1 MPPPPGA
8 DPERLPGVLS
18 GFHVEGDP
26 SGAGTGLLHG
36 GESWVSTSYFVQ
48 AHRHAGWEVY
58 LQSAGRTVWRA
69 AARELE
75 LLPGHVLAVPPG
87 TVHAMVE
94 RPSARHHFLYAAFDL
109 EGVAQRH
116 PALRAAWRGA
126 PPLHTSDGRVLDAP
140 FRRLVR
146 ELAHDLPLAE
156 VGVATALDALVLEAT
171 RLLHAPGGRV
181 HLSAVHPAVARA
193 RSLLD
198 DRCTD
203 RWTVPD
209 LAREVG
215 LSAGHL
221 AEVFT
226 REVGVPPHRYL
237 VERRV
242 ERATELLAGTD
253 LPLTAIAHELGFASS
268 SHFSRV
274 FRSLVRVTP
283 RDFRRRARDG
293 VPTGGPRGRRAPAA
307 TAGDGSSGTRRGR
320 AAGGSR
326 R

>member
-8 DPERLPGVLS
+8 DPERFPGVLS

-36 GESWVSTSYFVQ
+36 GESWVSTSYFID
-48 AHRHAGWEVY
+48 AHRHSGWEVY
-58 LQSAGRTVWRA
+58 LQAAGRTTWRA
-69 AARELE
+69 GGRDLE

-87 TVHAMVE
+87 TVHEMVD
-94 RPSARHHFLYAAFDL
+94 RPSARHHFLYAGFDL
-109 EGVAQRH
+109 AAVGRRH
-116 PALRAAWRGA
+116 TALQEAWHGA
-126 PPLHTSDGRVLDAP
+126 RLLHTGDGRVLEAP

-146 ELAHDLPLAE
+146 ELAHELAFAD
-156 VGVATALDALVLEAT
+156 VGVATALDALVVEAA
-171 RLLHAPGGRV
+171 RLLLVPGGRV
-181 HLSAVHPAVARA
+181 RLSAVHPAVARA
-193 RSLLD
+193 RGLLD
-198 DRCTD
+198 DQCSD
-203 RWTVPD
+203 PWTVPA
-209 LAREVG
+209 LARSVD

-221 AEVFT
+221 AELFT

-274 FRSLVRVTP
+274 FKALVRVTP
-283 RDFRRRARDG
+283 RDYRRRHRQAN
-293 VPTGGPRGRRAPAA
+293 TGC
-307 TAGDGSSGTRRGR
+307 S
-320 AAGGSR
+320 
-326 R
+326 

>member
-8 DPERLPGVLS
+8 DPERFPGVLS

-36 GESWVSTSYFVQ
+36 GESWVSTSYFID
-48 AHRHAGWEVY
+48 AHRHSGWEVY
-58 LQSAGRTVWRA
+58 LQAAGRTTWRA
-69 AARELE
+69 GGRDLE

-87 TVHAMVE
+87 TVHEMVD
-94 RPSARHHFLYAAFDL
+94 RPSARHHFLYAGFDL
-109 EGVAQRH
+109 AAVGRRH
-116 PALRAAWRGA
+116 PALQEAWQDA
-126 PPLHTSDGRVLDAP
+126 PLLHTGDGRVLMAP

-146 ELAHDLPLAE
+146 ELAHELAFAD
-156 VGVATALDALVLEAT
+156 VGVATALDALVVEAA
-171 RLLHAPGGRV
+171 RLLLVPGGRV
-181 HLSAVHPAVARA
+181 RLSAVHPAVARA
-193 RSLLD
+193 RGLLD
-198 DRCTD
+198 DQCSD
-203 RWTVPD
+203 PWTVPA
-209 LAREVG
+209 LARSVD

-221 AEVFT
+221 AELFT

-274 FRSLVRVTP
+274 FKALVRVTP
-283 RDFRRRARDG
+283 RDYRRRHRQAN
-293 VPTGGPRGRRAPAA
+293 TGC
-307 TAGDGSSGTRRGR
+307 S
-320 AAGGSR
+320 
-326 R
+326 